1 MTKKIYL
8 FFLLFGFLLVG
19 CSTQAVDATEIDNDS
34 SVSESNINEINLDL
48 EDKVVGATGNVDTL
62 DHEILSWE
70 VYGEIETLNVAV
82 GDFVSE
88 GDVLATLNEDS
99 LYGNETEDSDETT
112 DEVTYQDLVE
122 AYTNVLEEQERFY
135 GEYSDAVIAKKELQ
149 VAEQKQVLFEAEYD
163 YKRDSNLPTQEQ
175 VDQATARL
183 TIAEKEMADAQ
194 KKYDEFILSRT
205 KPQYSGDEGYRKWLN
220 QKWREDIT
228 LASAIQAYN
237 DDYYAYLD
245 VVDGVS
251 ETELAVLVADVEYQ
265 TQILAELEADLA
277 DLYAGPSE
285 DDVAAMDQ
293 KVQEA
298 QDALDVFEIV
308 APYDGRITELYGE
321 EADVVSRGTAL
332 LRIDAWDQLIVE
344 ADLLEVD
351 LDLVEVGDLVDI
363 YFDSKG
369 NVVYEGVVI
378 DVSVVGESSWNITKF
393 PVTVLITSEVEDIY
407 PGMTAVIDIYVE

>member
-1 MTKKIYL
+1 MTKKLYL

-19 CSTQAVDATEIDNDS
+19 CASQSVDATEIETDS
-34 SVSESNINEINLDL
+34 SISDSTMEELVLDL
-48 EDKVVGATGNVDTL
+48 NDNIVGATGNVDTL

-99 LYGNETEDSDETT
+99 LYGNDVEDDETS

-135 GEYSDAVIAKKELQ
+135 DNYSDAVIAKKELE

-183 TIAEKEMADAQ
+183 TIAEKELADAQ
-194 KKYDEFILSRT
+194 KKYDEFIASRT

-220 QKWREDIT
+220 QKWRQDIT
-228 LASAIQAYN
+228 LSSAIQAYN

-245 VVDGVS
+245 VIDGVS
-251 ETELAVLVADVEYQ
+251 ETELGVLAADVELQ
-265 TQILAELEADLA
+265 TQVLAELEAELA

-298 QDALDVFEIV
+298 KDALDVFEIV

-321 EADVVSRGTAL
+321 EADVVSMGTRL

-369 NVVYEGVVI
+369 EHVYEGVVI
-378 DVSVVGESSWNITKF
+378 DMSVVGESSWNITKF

-407 PGMTAVIDIYVE
+407 PGMTAVIDIYVD